1 MTWNL
6 RPGTVLSREALQKR
20 FGGRTHGR
28 ISPSR
33 QGFVMIFLNHEH
45 PGRRYEGWT
54 GTHVQVLG
62 EGGDNG
68 TDQRMARGNAS
79 ILNHREEGRTLHLFV
94 PEAQQVRY
102 VGEFAVD
109 EALPWVRTRIEE
121 APTLRSGSGRLALVF
136 RLLPVGKAPSGL
148 PAARGPVTRTTRLS
162 IPAMPA
168 RLGLDERE
176 QAAASLLRAY
186 AEHQA
191 RTRTP
196 SPGFTGLHI
205 TLPENLAPLEV
216 DLFDEVNRE
225 LVIAAPSMADTE
237 MYLSLGE
244 LLDLERHFES
254 APRMVALLPARPEG
268 RRIKWFNEHG
278 ITVTWPENGGFVRRD
293 PS

>member
-1 MTWNL
+1 
-6 RPGTVLSREALQKR
+6 
-20 FGGRTHGR
+20 
-28 ISPSR
+28 
-33 QGFVMIFLNHEH
+33 MIFLNHES

-68 TDQRMARGNAS
+68 TDQRMVRGNSS

-136 RLLPVGKAPSGL
+136 RLLPVGTAPTGL
-148 PAARGPVTRTTRLS
+148 PATRGPVTRITRLS
-162 IPAMPA
+162 VPAMTA

-176 QAAASLLRAY
+176 QVAASLLRAY

-191 RTRTP
+191 RSRTP
-196 SPGFTGLHI
+196 CPGFTGWHI

-225 LVIAAPSMADTE
+225 LVVAAPSMADTE

-244 LLDLERHFES
+244 LLDLERLFES
-254 APRMVALLPARPEG
+254 APRMVALLPSRPQEW
-268 RRIKWFNEHG
+268 RIAWFNERG
-278 ITVTWPENGGFVRRD
+278 VAVAWPEDEGFVRRD